1 MIHTIEEK
9 DLPTAWAK
17 AFIKCYNAPRGNI
30 LPMIVKF
37 DATADEFWDKD
48 IIKILNLNLKRTKNF
63 PIETVRNTI
72 FPEYLWQTSNNDRE
86 TLYARYLKIWPK
98 LKKTQQNRLGSYFKR
113 LIAFG
118 DVKNQKNQL
127 EEIIK
132 TWNQGTHRKS
142 ALQAT
147 IFNPYEDISKA
158 PRRGFPCLQQVVFV
172 PEGSNG
178 QECLTIVGFYAS
190 QDCFSKA
197 FGNYWGLYS
206 LGKFVAEAMGI
217 PFKSVCCI
225 ASNYV
230 LGSTKKNL
238 KELYNAIVNIMKE

>member
-17 AFIKCYNAPRGNI
+17 AFIKCYNTPGGI
-30 LPMIVKF
+30 IMPMIVKF
-37 DATADEFWDKD
+37 DATDYESWDND
-48 IIKILNLNLKRTKNF
+48 IIEILNANLRRTDNF
-63 PIETVRNTI
+63 SLQTVRNTI
-72 FPEYLWQTSNNDRE
+72 FPEDLWKTSNKDRQM
-86 TLYARYLKIWPK
+86 LYTRYLKIWPK

-118 DVKNQKNQL
+118 DIENQKNQL

-132 TWNQGTHRKS
+132 TWEHGTHRKS

-147 IFNPYEDISKA
+147 VFNPFEDISKA

-178 QECLTIVGFYAS
+178 ENGLTIVGFYAS

-197 FGNYWGLYS
+197 FGNYWGLYC

-217 PFKSVCCI
+217 PFKSVCCV

-230 LGSTKKNL
+230 LGNTKKDL
-238 KELYNAIVNIMKE
+238 EELYKTIIDIIKE